1 MKKSEPQKEVGTPV
15 PGYDQEFGDRL
26 KWIIERIGTQ
36 KRAGEIAEVKPEM
49 IAKYIGGRAKPS
61 FYAIRDLARAA
72 GKSLDWLA
80 NGEDS
85 SMLASDE
92 KPVSQNHPLDLSLF
106 SEIIRLVEQW
116 LDDNN
121 RSLSPDKKGE
131 VIATLYE
138 IAMETADETGTPQVD
153 TNAIGRI
160 LRLVA

>member
-1 MKKSEPQKEVGTPV
+1 MPKSEQQKEVGTPV
-15 PGYDQEFGDRL
+15 PGYDREFGSRL
-26 KWIIERIGTQ
+26 KWIVERIGTQ
-36 KRAGEIAEVKPEM
+36 KKAGEIAEVKPEM

-61 FYAIRDLARAA
+61 FYAIRDLAKAA

-80 NGEDS
+80 RGEEGS
-85 SMLASDE
+85 IPGRDE
-92 KPVSQNHPLDLSLF
+92 KPVVSNHPLDLSLF

-138 IAMETADETGTPQVD
+138 IAMETADDTGTPQVD
-153 TNAIGRI
+153 PNAIGRI